1 MVSTNNSEHRTV
13 TILALAALAATIFI
27 VGSGR
32 AFAPDRDVACLA
44 PADPAGD
51 AQASIGEPLPPDP
64 AQRALVEYLSRRFF
78 IAAGATELM
87 VGAAHRAAQA
97 VGLDPLLVL
106 AVISVESRFH
116 PIAQSVMGAQGLMQI
131 NPTYQRAKLIEHGGD
146 EAVFD
151 PESNILVGTRI
162 LQEYIY
168 RTGTQEA
175 GLQSYNGAARDGSAQ
190 YAQKVMAEP
199 DRLQPVGRTPAF
211 RHRAPAAATAAP

>member
-87 VGAAHRAAQA
+87 VGAAQRAAHA
-97 VGLDPLLVL
+97 VGLHSLLVL
-106 AVISVESRFH
+106 AVISVESRFN
-116 PIAQSVMGAQGLMQI
+116 PIAESVMGAKGLMQI
-131 NPTYQRAKLIEHGGD
+131 IPKYHQAKLKALGG
-146 EAVFD
+146 EAALWD
-151 PESNILVGTRI
+151 PASNIELGAAI
-162 LQEYIY
+162 LQEYVY
-168 RTGTQEA
+168 RTGTLEA
-175 GLQSYNGAARDGSAQ
+175 GLQFYNGAFGDASAQ
-190 YAQKVMAEP
+190 YARRVLAERE
-199 DRLQPVGRTPAF
+199 RLLEVIRGVPTTVALQGS
-211 RHRAPAAATAAP
+211 